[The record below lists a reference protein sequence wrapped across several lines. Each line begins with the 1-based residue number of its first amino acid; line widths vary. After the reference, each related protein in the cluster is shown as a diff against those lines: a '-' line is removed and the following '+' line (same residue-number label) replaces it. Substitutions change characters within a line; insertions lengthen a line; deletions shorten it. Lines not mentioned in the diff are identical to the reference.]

1 MRSRMLALL
10 VVTGATAAV
19 PAVAD
24 VTSIAVKPLP
34 NDRTGVVVDWRARS
48 GTATVALRS
57 GRMLAVHSIRRVQP
71 GTRVQI
77 DGIKWGTPTSGIK
90 WSVAPQGIKWGIK
103 WSRNGTYTSK
113 LRSIGGAQG
122 ASIRGVVVRRFGS
135 AVAVGTPGGMVVV
148 RMAVWLPKGGNKL
161 TKDRALPVRGDTIT
175 TNVRIGPR
183 GRLHGDGVRITRAHG
198 FTPIPVAG
206 RLSAKDDVR
215 RTIRVSNVSDRAFPV
230 HMDISVPSTIDIARL
245 EVGDEVAA
253 TANMTAEGALR
264 ISEVGPNA
272 TFAAGNDPAAIQVA
286 PPPADTDTLAL
297 LRQTIDR
304 WTAGRAQGEITDQV
318 TYDSGLARLERAQ
331 VAARDGNRP
340 VARAELDAF
349 MTEVAAALPQKANP
363 AVGADVLALASAV
376 FDRLR

>member
-77 DGIKWGTPTSGIK
+77 DGIKWGTPASGIK

-113 LRSIGGAQG
+113 LRSIGRAQG
-122 ASIRGVVVRRFGS
+122 TPLRGVVVRRFGG

-161 TKDRALPVRGDTIT
+161 TKARALPVRGDTIT

-215 RTIRVSNVSDRAFPV
+215 RTIRVSNVSDPAFPV
-230 HMDISVPSTIDIARL
+230 HIDILVSSTIDTARL

-253 TANMTAEGALR
+253 TASMTAEGALR

-304 WTAGRAQGEITDQV
+304 WTAGREQGEITDQV

-349 MTEVAAALPQKANP
+349 MTEVTAAFPQKANP
-363 AVGADVLALASAV
+363 AVGADVLALASAA